1 MYRATCLL
9 VVRLVVFSVVCFPA
23 WFALQSPALGQGLL
37 ISSTPERLHRL
48 PRVMPRPTP
57 PQPGFLY
64 DIAKLEVDASV
75 RGQVAEVQVAQT
87 FKNCSSRTLQVQFV
101 FPLPYDGAIDQMTFL
116 VDGEEL
122 EGRLLEADK
131 AREIYQSYVRRS
143 QDPALVQWIGT
154 GMFQTQVFPVP
165 AGAERTVSLR
175 YTQLC
180 QRDGNLNDWLL
191 PLSPTRFTTQPIGEI
206 TIRGRIR
213 SQTRIGNVYSP
224 SHDVEIDRD
233 GENVIRFEYTAKRVV
248 PKRDF
253 RVLWDT
259 GESPVQLS
267 VLAHRADPKQ
277 DGYFMLMIQPEF
289 PEVRSAD
296 RAAGKNV
303 VLVMDKS
310 GSMRGEK
317 IDQARRAA
325 NYVVQRLKNRDRFT
339 LINYDSRVETFRS
352 ELTDADKETRTDA
365 EEYIDSM
372 LAGGSTNIDEALN
385 QALQMAT
392 GADGPVYVVFMTDG
406 QPTVGE
412 KNAMK
417 IAANAKQRLGE
428 GVRLFSLGV
437 GHDVNSRLL
446 DKLSSICLGQTNYVR
461 PGEPLDDVVS
471 RLYDRI
477 GAPALT
483 DAKIRLTVGGKEGR
497 TNQIYPADMYD
508 LFSGDQLVIVG
519 RYRKQGAL
527 KVELSGDFLGKRQTY
542 VFEDELPKQTGSGKN
557 VFVERLWA
565 TRRIG
570 EIIDEIDLE
579 GENQEL
585 VDELITLSKRH
596 GILTPYTAYLAEEQT
611 DLNDLSRGRRIAG
624 QQLEQLDAEMGEFAF
639 NQRRFKGLLR
649 SSSRA
654 APAGSNDEMDMMG
667 GMMMGGGG
675 AGLGG
680 RGGFGGGRGSV
691 DGQAGAPS
699 ADALSDR
706 SRARRSNASR
716 AVGTSNGPVEEDGAS
731 LSQPQ
736 RVKQIG
742 SKTFYWRSGRYV
754 DSDATKPQLE
764 KVTEITQF
772 SDEYFELLDD
782 LEESEKACLAQDV
795 DILLVIKGKVY
806 LIKKPSN
813 KDD

>member
-1 MYRATCLL
+1 MFTNVTR
-9 VVRLVVFSVVCFPA
+9 SVG
-23 WFALQSPALGQGLL
+23 WLFALSLVWSPSLTLAQGFL
-37 ISSTPERLHRL
+37 ISPDPDPLHRL
-48 PRVMPRPTP
+48 PRPIPRPIP

-64 DIAKLEVDASV
+64 DVAKLEVDASI

-87 FKNCSSRTLQVQFV
+87 FRNCSSRTLQVQFV

-116 VDGEEL
+116 VDGQEL

-180 QRDGNLNDWLL
+180 QRNGTLNDWLL

-206 TIRGRIR
+206 SVRGRIR
-213 SQTRIGNVYSP
+213 SETRIGNVYSP
-224 SHDVEIDRD
+224 SHEVEIDRD
-233 GENVIRFEYTAKRVV
+233 GDQVVRFKYLAKKQV
-248 PKRDF
+248 PTRDF

-259 GESPVQLS
+259 GSSPVQMS
-267 VLAHRADPKQ
+267 VLAHRPERDE
-277 DGYFMLMIQPEF
+277 DGYFMLMIQPTF
-289 PEVRSAD
+289 PEVSDAD
-296 RAAGKNV
+296 HKAGKNV
-303 VLVMDKS
+303 VLVLDKS

-325 NYVVQRLKNRDRFT
+325 NYVVERLKNRDQFT
-339 LINYDSRVETFRS
+339 LINYDSRVESFRS
-352 ELTDADKETRTDA
+352 ELTEADKATRQDA
-365 EEYIDSM
+365 VEYIDSM
-372 LAGGSTNIDEALN
+372 LAGGSTNIDEALK
-385 QALQMAT
+385 QALTTAE
-392 GADGPVYVVFMTDG
+392 GADGPVYILFMTDG

-417 IAANAKQRLGE
+417 IAANTKERLGQ

-446 DKLSSICLGQTNYVR
+446 DKLASICLGQTRYVR
-461 PGEPLDDVVS
+461 PGEPLDDVIS

-483 DAKIRLTVGGKEGR
+483 DARLRLTVDGKEGR
-497 TNQIYPADMYD
+497 TRELYPADMYD

-519 RYRKQGAL
+519 RYRKSGQL
-527 KVELSGDFLGKRQTY
+527 KVELSGEFIGTQKEY
-542 VFEDELPKQTGSGKN
+542 VFEDELPETTGSGKN

-579 GENQEL
+579 GENKEL
-585 VDELITLSKRH
+585 VDELIVLSKRH

-611 DLNDLSRGRRIAG
+611 DLNDLSRGRQIA
-624 QQLEQLDAEMGEFAF
+624 EQRLQRLDDEAGESAF
-639 NQRRFKGLLR
+639 NQRRLKGMLR
-649 SSSRA
+649 SAGRAAEPADLDASMPLQMRFESAAGGFGSRGVA
-654 APAGSNDEMDMMG
+654 GASAPAGP
-667 GMMMGGGG
+667 
-675 AGLGG
+675 AGDLPRPADGESASEG
-680 RGGFGGGRGSV
+680 R
-691 DGQAGAPS
+691 AT
-699 ADALSDR
+699 
-706 SRARRSNASR
+706 
-716 AVGTSNGPVEEDGAS
+716 GTIV
-731 LSQPQ
+731 Q

-742 SKTFYWRSGRYV
+742 SKTFYWRGDRYV
-754 DSDATKPQLE
+754 DGDATQE
-764 KVTEITQF
+764 QIDTATEIVQF
-772 SDEYFELLDD
+772 SDKYFNLLKD
-782 LEESEKACLAQDV
+782 LDEDSKVYLAEDADVLVVIAGKA
-795 DILLVIKGKVY
+795 Y
-806 LIKKPSN
+806 LIKKAP
-813 KDD
+813 KAE